1 MQKVT
6 KENKPAIGVDVDGT
20 LSKTVEALLEKVNE
34 RNNTNYVVEN
44 ITDYEKD
51 LSRIFGS
58 WEKVL
63 EKYDELWGRE
73 IERIS
78 PHVTLEDLIE
88 LAKHYRVI
96 IVTNRGD
103 EKHKEFVREWL
114 KRNFGLEFEIILVG
128 KMEDKIKLKDYELII
143 DDSPLLAGAIKNN
156 PETKKVLLLVE
167 RPWNRTACREADNEK
182 IFCVEST
189 KEAIMLAISIAN
201 EKGKKAT
208 MIRV

>member
-1 MQKVT
+1 MKFRIR
-6 KENKPAIGVDVDGT
+6 EEKPKIAIDVDGT
-20 LSKTVEALLEKVNE
+20 LSKTVEALLEKVNK

-51 LSRIFGS
+51 LSKICGS

-63 EKYDELWGRE
+63 EEYDELWGRE

-78 PHVTLEDLIE
+78 PHVTLKDLLKLEEEYEI
-88 LAKHYRVI
+88 I
-96 IVTNRGD
+96 IVTNRKD
-103 EKHKEFVREWL
+103 KKHKKFVREWL

-128 KMEDKIKLKDYELII
+128 EMEDKIKLKDYELII
-143 DDSPLLAGAIKNN
+143 DDSPVLAEAIRDN
-156 PETKKVLLLVE
+156 PEIKKLLILVE
-167 RPWNRTACREADNEK
+167 RPWNRTACREADNKK

-201 EKGKKAT
+201 EKKKSNYD
-208 MIRV
+208 